1 MAENTRRAGM
11 QATTVRY
18 HVRPMDLGDISQV
31 MEIEQESFLNM
42 WPATA
47 FKRDLEHNRL
57 SRYLVAVEQRGEAA
71 EAIAPLADREPGE
84 APMPPL
90 RLGRWVGEL
99 KRLFGSEEEEGAETS
114 GEPIVGFVGIWLA
127 LDEAHIVTIAV
138 RESHRGRGI
147 GELLLIAAIALATL
161 NDQEVVTLE
170 VRASNQAAQALYE
183 KYGFRKVGVRHR
195 YYSDNHEDAVIMTTD
210 SIHSAPY
217 QALLQRLRQEH
228 RERCGHY
235 ELDFC

>member
-1 MAENTRRAGM
+1 M
-11 QATTVRY
+11 QTTAVRY
-18 HVRPMDLGDISQV
+18 QVRPMDLGDISQV
-31 MEIEQESFLNM
+31 MEIEEQSFLNM
-42 WPATA
+42 WPAMA
-47 FKRDLEHNRL
+47 FKRDIQHNRL
-57 SRYLVAVEQRGEAA
+57 ARYLVVVEQREGAEEAA
-71 EAIAPLADREPGE
+71 VPPADAEPSE
-84 APMPPL
+84 VPVPPVG
-90 RLGRWVGEL
+90 LGRWLGEL
-99 KRLFGSEEEEGAETS
+99 KRLFGSEEEVEAS
-114 GEPIVGFVGIWLA
+114 REPIVGFVGVWLT

-161 NDQEVVTLE
+161 NDREVVTLE

-217 QALLQRLRQEH
+217 QDLYQRLRREH
-228 RERCGHY
+228 RERCSYY
-235 ELDFC
+235 ELNFH

>member
-1 MAENTRRAGM
+1 
-11 QATTVRY
+11 
-18 HVRPMDLGDISQV
+18 MDLGDISQV
-31 MEIEQESFLNM
+31 MEIERESFLNM

-47 FKRDLEHNRL
+47 FKRDIQHNPL
-57 SRYLVAVEQRGEAA
+57 ARYLVAVEQREEAE
-71 EAIAPLADREPGE
+71 EAMAPLPEREPRV
-84 APMPPL
+84 APMPPPGM
-90 RLGRWVGEL
+90 GRWLSEL
-99 KRLFGSEEEEGAETS
+99 KRLFGGEEEGEVETS
-114 GEPIVGFVGIWLA
+114 REPIVGFVGVWLTP
-127 LDEAHIVTIAV
+127 DEAHIVTIAV

-183 KYGFRKVGVRHR
+183 KYGFRKVDVRHC
-195 YYSDNHEDAVIMTTD
+195 YYSDNHEDAVIMTAD

-217 QALLQRLRQEH
+217 QDLCQRLRQEH

-235 ELDFC
+235 ELNFH

>member
-1 MAENTRRAGM
+1 M

-18 HVRPMDLGDISQV
+18 QVRPMDIGDISQV
-31 MEIEQESFLNM
+31 MEIERESFLNM
-42 WPATA
+42 WSTTA
-47 FKRDLEHNRL
+47 FKRELKHNRL
-57 SRYLVAVEQRGEAA
+57 ARYLVAVEQREGVEEALSPPADA
-71 EAIAPLADREPGE
+71 EPSEEPV
-84 APMPPL
+84 PPVGM
-90 RLGRWVGEL
+90 GRWLSEL
-99 KRLFGSEEEEGAETS
+99 KRLFGSEEEVATS
-114 GEPIVGFVGIWLA
+114 REPIVGFVGVWLT

-161 NDQEVVTLE
+161 NDQDIVTLE

-183 KYGFRKVGVRHR
+183 KYGFKRVGVHHR

-217 QALLQRLRQEH
+217 RELCQRLKQEH

-235 ELDFC
+235 ELDFH

>member
-1 MAENTRRAGM
+1 M
-11 QATTVRY
+11 QTTAVRY
-18 HVRPMDLGDISQV
+18 QVRPMDLGDISQV
-31 MEIEQESFLNM
+31 MEIEEESFLNM
-42 WPATA
+42 WPAMA
-47 FKRDLEHNRL
+47 FKRDIQHNRL
-57 SRYLVAVEQRGEAA
+57 ARYLVVVEQREGAEEAA
-71 EAIAPLADREPGE
+71 VPPADAEPSE
-84 APMPPL
+84 VPVPPVG
-90 RLGRWVGEL
+90 LGRWLGEL
-99 KRLFGSEEEEGAETS
+99 KRLFGSEEEVEAS
-114 GEPIVGFVGIWLA
+114 REPIVGFVGVWLT

-161 NDQEVVTLE
+161 NDREVVTLE

-217 QALLQRLRQEH
+217 QDLCQRLRREH
-228 RERCGHY
+228 RERCGYY
-235 ELDFC
+235 ELNFH

>member
-1 MAENTRRAGM
+1 M
-11 QATTVRY
+11 QATSVRY

-47 FKRDLEHNRL
+47 FKRDIQHNRL
-57 SRYLVAVEQRGEAA
+57 ARYLVVAEQRQDAEEAMALLA
-71 EAIAPLADREPGE
+71 EREPRV
-84 APMPPL
+84 APMPPPGM
-90 RLGRWVGEL
+90 GRWLSEL
-99 KRLFGSEEEEGAETS
+99 KRLFGGEEEGEVETS
-114 GEPIVGFVGIWLA
+114 REPIVGFVGVWLMP
-127 LDEAHIVTIAV
+127 DEAHIVTIAV

-147 GELLLIAAIALATL
+147 GELLLIAAIELATL
-161 NDQEVVTLE
+161 DDREVVTLE

-195 YYSDNHEDAVIMTTD
+195 YYSDNQEDAVIMTTD
-210 SIHSAPY
+210 SIRSASY
-217 QALLQRLRQEH
+217 QALCQRLRQEH

-235 ELDFC
+235 DLDFN